1 MVKFD
6 SRASICGERNPTSGA
21 AHGGRRAGTRRLR
34 QRGAVF
40 STPSRTVALDPVTHP
55 QRSMPFIDLP
65 KGGGGGH
72 GDVVGGRGG

>member
-6 SRASICGERNPTSGA
+6 SRASISGERNRTSGA

-55 QRSMPFIDLP
+55 QRSTSFIDLP

-72 GDVVGGRGG
+72 GDVEGGRGG